1 MFPSQTIDLGE
12 RRREVDKKL
21 ELMLIDARL
30 SAFAI
35 KTKKTRS
42 S

>member
-1 MFPSQTIDLGE
+1 MFPSQTIDLRA
-12 RRREVDKKL
+12 RRREADKKL
-21 ELMLIDARL
+21 ELMLIDALL